1 MGNDEGGLHVF
12 TRRRDIRAMRREA
25 ILKLIEERS
34 AESGLSA
41 ATVAALLGITP
52 RYVHRLLGETGK
64 SFTHHGLERR
74 LDKAA
79 ALLHDPR
86 WRHRKI
92 ADVAAEAG
100 FTDLSHFNRAFRRRF
115 GATPSD
121 IREQAKHRG

>member
-52 RYVHRLLGETGK
+52 RYVHLLLEETGK
-64 SFTHHGLERR
+64 SFTITFWSGGWIR
-74 LDKAA
+74 
-79 ALLHDPR
+79 PR
-86 WRHRKI
+86 HCCAIRAGGI
-92 ADVAAEAG
+92 AR
-100 FTDLSHFNRAFRRRF
+100 SPR
-115 GATPSD
+115 
-121 IREQAKHRG
+121 